1 MTLYTPSIF
10 LLYVRFQNLCKKAKM
25 QKKAESACLI
35 SKTMQKRQKC
45 KQKRTK
51 MHVRF
56 ENSCKKG

>member
-1 MTLYTPSIF
+1 MQKGRN
-10 LLYVRFQNLCKKAKM
+10 VKKGKNAT
-25 QKKAESACLI
+25 KKAESACLI